1 MLCCDNDGTNACI
14 LFLCNGLTTA
24 VINIYYW
31 FLQNESKLEKNP
43 NRSEISLVSEWL
55 LFKVK
60 WAIFQ
65 LYHNESKLLFNKM
78 MLSSRLS
85 CLILDFYSAS

>member
-1 MLCCDNDGTNACI
+1 VVVSFIGGGNWSTRRKPLNACI

-43 NRSEISLVSEWL
+43 NRSEISLVSE
-55 LFKVK
+55 
-60 WAIFQ
+60 
-65 LYHNESKLLFNKM
+65 
-78 MLSSRLS
+78 
-85 CLILDFYSAS
+85 

>member
-1 MLCCDNDGTNACI
+1 MLRCDNDGTNACI

-43 NRSEISLVSEWL
+43 NRSEISLESE
-55 LFKVK
+55 
-60 WAIFQ
+60 
-65 LYHNESKLLFNKM
+65 
-78 MLSSRLS
+78 
-85 CLILDFYSAS
+85 